1 MHMVPGANVLKAA
14 RIALGLS
21 PDELAERAGISRR
34 TLGRVET
41 HPRSDRYLK
50 GAAMVQKALE
60 DQGVEFLKALAPKG
74 EGFRLP
80 LVITDTAS
88 ASAPK

>member
-1 MHMVPGANVLKAA
+1 MGMVPGANVLKAA

-21 PDELAERAGISRR
+21 PDELAKQAGISRR

-41 HPRSDRYLK
+41 HPRPDRYLK
-50 GAAMVQKALE
+50 GAAMAQKALE
-60 DQGVEFLKALAPKG
+60 DRGVEFLKALATKG

-80 LVITDTAS
+80 LPPTDSESDS
-88 ASAPK
+88 ARK

>member
-1 MHMVPGANVLKAA
+1 MVPGANVLKAA

-60 DQGVEFLKALAPKG
+60 DQGVEFLKALATKG

-88 ASAPK
+88 DSAPK

>member
-50 GAAMVQKALE
+50 GAAMVQQALE
-60 DQGVEFLKALAPKG
+60 DRGVEFLRALATKG

-80 LVITDTAS
+80 LALTDKES
-88 ASAPK
+88 VSAPK